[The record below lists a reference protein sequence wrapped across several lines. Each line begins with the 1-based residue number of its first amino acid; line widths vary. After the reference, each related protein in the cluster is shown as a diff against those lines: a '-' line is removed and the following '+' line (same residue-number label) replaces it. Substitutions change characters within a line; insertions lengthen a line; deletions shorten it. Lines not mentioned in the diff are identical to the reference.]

1 MDIGY
6 TFSARGTLERLSL
19 FVPTEFE
26 PPLSVTVTR
35 DGADVV
41 VVRLSDVELTC
52 GAVSG
57 VTGRCTS
64 AECHH
69 RVIGECQC
77 GRHKGLLER
86 DPEDRR
92 PRIDLRAAEGRGSQC
107 RETTACS

>member
-1 MDIGY
+1 MDVGY

-19 FVPTEFE
+19 FVPPEFE

-41 VVRLSDVELTC
+41 FVRLSDVELTC

-57 VTGRCTS
+57 VTGKCTS
-64 AECHH
+64 AECHR

-77 GRHKGLLER
+77 GRHKGLLEQ
-86 DPEDRR
+86 DPDDQR
-92 PRIDLRAAEGRGSQC
+92 PRIELRAAEGRG
-107 RETTACS
+107 T